1 MNMDGRSLPAPG
13 RLFGPIVA
21 RCSSLD
27 VHWIATALVFL
38 VTVDFR
44 FRPME
49 GMPSFTVAELGAYA
63 VALLYFGHFAVR
75 GISWKT
81 FLGDAY
87 RDNREIFWYFGWVA
101 VALVAGLARSK
112 PIVPFV
118 KDLLPALVLYLVM
131 VYSIRQEKHL
141 GAVIGGY
148 LAGMTVNGILGA
160 VQAAT
165 NSYYFGRLHDIT
177 LQKTDPFGTI
187 VENMAMGFLSHPNGY
202 AVFIMPAILLVAFL
216 IRFRFFKG
224 VSRNA
229 FLLSLL
235 CLLLYNLYRTYSKGA
250 LAWTLLGLVL
260 LAILPHVRER
270 WRYPVSVLALVLGI
284 VSLVSLGVWLSIDYS
299 ESFGTVIGR
308 LVYWREGIA
317 TLFGSAGVLFFG
329 GGSGEMEG
337 SMLGALGNPM
347 NHAHNGYLN
356 QGLNFGAP
364 AMLFFTI
371 AVLRQMKKGGV
382 PGANRKT
389 PDPAGIHRFR
399 YFFLAVFAAY
409 FGEYFF
415 EPAQLGV
422 SLQALTFFLFALATS
437 ISGMEGDRADA
448 TGA

>member
-1 MNMDGRSLPAPG
+1 MDAPSRPAPG
-13 RLFGPIVA
+13 RLIGFIVA
-21 RCSSLD
+21 RCSSFD

-44 FRPME
+44 FRPMK

-75 GISWKT
+75 GVSWKT

-112 PIVPFV
+112 PVVPFV
-118 KDLLPALVLYLVM
+118 KDLLPALILYLVL

-148 LAGMTVNGILGA
+148 LAGMTINGLLGA
-160 VQAAT
+160 VQACT

-177 LQKTDPFGTI
+177 LQKTDPFGVV
-187 VENMAMGFLSHPNGY
+187 VENMAMGFLPHPNGY

-224 VSRNA
+224 VRRNV
-229 FLLSLL
+229 FLLF
-235 CLLLYNLYRTYSKGA
+235 LLLLLLFNLYRTYSKGA
-250 LAWTLLGLVL
+250 QAWTFLGIALLVL
-260 LAILPHVRER
+260 LPRLKER

-284 VSLVSLGVWLSIDYS
+284 VSLVSIGAWLSIDYS

-308 LVYWREGIA
+308 IVYWREGIA
-317 TLFGSAGVLFFG
+317 TLLGSAGVFFFG
-329 GGSGEMEG
+329 GGSEEMEG
-337 SMLGALGNPM
+337 SMLDALGNPM
-347 NHAHNGYLN
+347 NHAHNGYIN

-371 AVLRQMKKGGV
+371 AVLRQMKRAAV
-382 PGANRKT
+382 PRAGRKS
-389 PDPAGIHRFR
+389 PDPAGVHRFR
-399 YFFLAVFAAY
+399 YFFLAAFAAF

-422 SLQALTFFLFALATS
+422 NLQALAFFSSRWRLRSPEWKA
-437 ISGMEGDRADA
+437 IVR
-448 TGA
+448 